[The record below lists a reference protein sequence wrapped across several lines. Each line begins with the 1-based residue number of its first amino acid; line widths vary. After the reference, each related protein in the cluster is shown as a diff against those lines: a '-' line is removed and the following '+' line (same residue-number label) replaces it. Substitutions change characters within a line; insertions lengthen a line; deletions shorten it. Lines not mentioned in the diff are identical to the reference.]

1 MVLESFEIIRVLLLT
16 AVSFVVAILWLP
28 LLLRF
33 LIRMKAGKSIRDG
46 GDTPV
51 FSGLH
56 AKKAGTPTMGG
67 ILIWVTVP
75 VVALVIWGASLLF
88 PNSTLTDWNFLTR
101 AQTLLPLGALVAAA
115 LVGLADDY
123 FNIRKKG
130 GGGGGGLKIRHK
142 LLLYFGM
149 ALAGAWWFTV
159 KLDWDLLHV
168 PFLGSFNIGWWYI
181 PFFLLVIV
189 ATSFSVNE
197 TDGLD
202 GLAGGTLFTSFGAFA
217 IISFAQGKYDLAA
230 FCGVIIGALLAFL
243 WANIH
248 PAKWFMGDTGSMS
261 LGVTLGIVALLTNS
275 ALFLPFIGLI
285 FVMESLSVLLQVAS
299 KKIRKKKI
307 FLSAPIHHHFEALGW
322 PESAVVMR
330 FWLISMVAAAVGTAL
345 ALLDALLF

>member
-28 LLLRF
+28 LLLKM
-33 LIRMKAGKSIRDG
+33 LIKFRMGKSIREAKDA
-46 GDTPV
+46 PV
-51 FSGLH
+51 FAGLH
-56 AKKAGTPTMGG
+56 AKKSGTPTMGG
-67 ILIWVTVP
+67 LLVWVTVAA
-75 VVALVIWGASLLF
+75 VAIALWLVSVIF
-88 PNSTLTDWNFLTR
+88 PNSVLSDWNFLTR

-123 FNIRKKG
+123 FNVRKIG
-130 GGGGGGLKIRHK
+130 PGGGGLKLRHK
-142 LLLYFGM
+142 LLLYLGM
-149 ALAGAWWFTV
+149 ALVGAWWFTV
-159 KLDWDLLHV
+159 KLNWDLLHI
-168 PFLGSFNIGWWYI
+168 PFVGSYNIGLWYI

-243 WANIH
+243 WANIN

-275 ALFLPFIGLI
+275 ALLLPFIGLI
-285 FVMESLSVLLQVAS
+285 FVMESLSVIIQMTS
-299 KKIRKKKI
+299 KKIWKKKI
-307 FLSAPIHHHFEALGW
+307 FLSTPVHHHFEALGW
-322 PESAVVMR
+322 PESAIVMR
-330 FWLISMVAAAVGTAL
+330 FWVISMVAAAVGTAL
-345 ALLDALLF
+345 ALLDALIT